1 MEIIINSLQV
11 TAISTAEGDAHPT
24 VHEEVTVVELDG
36 DVDGKTAPE
45 VQAQVLPL
53 VKPKSK
59 LLLDLTKV
67 PYMSSAGLRTLLLLH
82 RQFAGQDGQL
92 VLVGVAPEIQD
103 TMSITGFL
111 NFFTISDTIESGLEA
126 LQVKVHALPA

>member
-1 MEIIINSLQV
+1 MEIVINKIAV
-11 TAISTAEGDAHPT
+11 TAIGTTAGDAAPA
-24 VHEEVTVVELDG
+24 VHEEVTVVALDG

-53 VKPKSK
+53 VQPKSK

-67 PYMSSAGLRTLLLLH
+67 PYMSSAGLRTLLTLH
-82 RQFAGQDGQL
+82 RQFAAQDGHL

-111 NFFTISDTIESGLEA
+111 NFFSISDTIESGLES
-126 LQVKVHALPA
+126 LQVKVHPLPA

>member
-1 MEIIINSLQV
+1 MDIIIKTLQV
-11 TAISTAEGDAHPT
+11 TALSTAQSDTAPA
-24 VHEEVTVVELDG
+24 VHEQVTVVELDG

-53 VKPKSK
+53 VQPGSK
-59 LLLDLTKV
+59 ILLDLTNV

-82 RQFAGQDGQL
+82 RQFLGKEGQL
-92 VLVGVAPEIQD
+92 VLVGVAEEIQD

-111 NFFTISDTIESGLEA
+111 NFFTICETLDSGLES
-126 LQVKVHALPA
+126 LNLKVHALPA

>member
-1 MEIIINSLQV
+1 MEIIIKTLQV
-11 TAISTAEGDAHPT
+11 TAITAANGDTDPA

-53 VKPKSK
+53 VQPKNK

-67 PYMSSAGLRTLLLLH
+67 SYMSSAGLRTLLLLH
-82 RQFAGQDGQL
+82 RHFDGQDGHL
-92 VLVGVAPEIQD
+92 VLVGVVPEIQD
-103 TMSITGFL
+103 TMSITGFI
-111 NFFTISDTIESGLEA
+111 NFFTLSDTVELGLEA
-126 LQVKVHALPA
+126 LQVKVQGLPA

>member
-1 MEIIINSLQV
+1 MEIIINKIQV
-11 TAISTAEGDAHPT
+11 TAISTAEGDAAPA

-45 VQAQVLPL
+45 IQAEVLPL
-53 VKPKSK
+53 VAPKSK

-82 RQFAGQDGQL
+82 RKFTEQDGQM

-103 TMSITGFL
+103 TMSITGFI
-111 NFFTISDTIESGLEA
+111 NFFSISDTIELGLEA
-126 LQVKVHALPA
+126 LKVQVHPLTA